1 MVKQDEWYKDWFN
14 SPYYHILYQNR
25 DREEAL
31 RFINNL
37 VTYLKPA
44 HNASFLDLAC
54 GKGRHALQL
63 AQKGYR
69 VIGVDIAP
77 DNIREAAQY
86 ESDNLSFFVWDM
98 RKPVRADYFDYVLNL
113 FTSFGYFDDEGNCQ
127 TLRALETSLQQ
138 QGIFVIDYLNTTK
151 ATQNFTPE
159 EDIRL
164 DGIDF
169 HLERELQGNYITK
182 TITVVDQDIEHVF
195 QESVKTLRL
204 KDFQRY
210 FERTGFEMINCFGD
224 YDLNTYD
231 ELTSD
236 RLILIARKP

>member
-25 DREEAL
+25 DKEEAS
-31 RFINNL
+31 RFIDNL
-37 VTYLKPA
+37 AFYLEPSPDA
-44 HNASFLDLAC
+44 CFLDLAC

-63 AQKGYR
+63 SQKGYR

-77 DNIREAAQY
+77 ENIREAAQY

-98 RKPVRADYFDYVLNL
+98 REPVREQHFDYVLNL
-113 FTSFGYFDDEGNCQ
+113 FTSFGYFDDNGNCQ
-127 TLRALETSLQQ
+127 TLRAVETSLKQR
-138 QGIFVIDYLNTTK
+138 GIFIIDYLNTTK
-151 ATQNFTPE
+151 ATQSIKPE
-159 EDIRL
+159 EDITL

-169 HLERELQGNYITK
+169 HLERELQGDYITK
-182 TITVVDQDIEHVF
+182 TITVIDQDIEHVF

-204 KDFQRY
+204 KDFQYY
-210 FERTGFEMINCFGD
+210 FDQTGFEIIDYFGD
-224 YDLNTYD
+224 YDLNAFN
-231 ELTSD
+231 ESTSD